1 MAQWGSN
8 DALDLDRVGLYAFQ
22 TLFKFILISI
32 CPMLSAYIL
41 IEAEAGK
48 EREILEALNSNENV
62 VDVSIVYGQYDIVAK
77 IVLNEGDELPSFMM
91 DVIRPINGISGT
103 STLLSAY
110 DPSRP

>member
-22 TLFKFILISI
+22 TLFKFILTNI

-48 EREILEALNSNENV
+48 ERSILEALSSNEHV
-62 VDVSIVYGQYDIVAK
+62 VDVSIVYGQYDIIAK

>member
-1 MAQWGSN
+1 MLFGTQYIF
-8 DALDLDRVGLYAFQ
+8 DL
-22 TLFKFILISI
+22 
-32 CPMLSAYIL
+32 CPVVHSAYIL

-48 EREILEALNSNENV
+48 ERAILEASNANENV

-91 DVIRPINGISGT
+91 DVIRPINGITGT